1 MRDVALSLSYGSK
14 KEGQEGREAQ
24 SRSKAQSRKEDGR
37 KKDIEEAL
45 TAFLCLPHSP
55 NPRGRRMF
63 FLESLEKN
71 RLFGTRSKTSIL

>member
-24 SRSKAQSRKEDGR
+24 GRSKAQGRKE
-37 KKDIEEAL
+37 DIEEAL
-45 TAFLCLPHSP
+45 NAFLDLPHSP

-63 FLESLEKN
+63 F
-71 RLFGTRSKTSIL
+71 